1 MLLKYFYDDKLAQAS
16 YMVGC
21 QATGTAIV
29 IDPARDIQPYLD
41 MAAENGMTITH
52 VTETHIHAD
61 FVSGIRELAHATGAT
76 MLLSDEGDADWK
88 YQFPD
93 SDKFVLLHHG
103 DKFKVGNVTFEV
115 LHTPGHTPESIT
127 FMLTDN
133 NADEPMGVFTGD
145 FLFVGDIGRPDL
157 LEEAA
162 GIANTREPG
171 ARQQYANIEHFKTL
185 PDYLQVWPAH
195 GAGSACG
202 KALGAVPSTTL
213 GYEKRFNPAFQ
224 FDNEEDFVAWLLD
237 GQPEAPRYF
246 KQMKH
251 INKVGAPLISELP
264 TLQRLTGSVFD
275 QIPTGTLVIDTRTA
289 EDFSAQHVQGTV
301 NIPADSG
308 GFNTYVGWY
317 VDFDAPTY
325 LIAYEDAIDEIIS
338 QLRAVGV
345 DQVPGYFVASAVDF
359 NQAEQTPQK
368 TPQEIYNE
376 GLKILDVRG
385 GSEYASERIPNVIHI
400 HMGYVPQ
407 RLDEIPRD
415 TALAVHC
422 GSGVRSQVV
431 TSLLQAHGFNNVVNM
446 SGGLDAW
453 KQANLP
459 IEQS

>member
-29 IDPARDIQPYLD
+29 IDPARDIQPYLAT
-41 MAAENGMTITH
+41 AAENGMTITH

-93 SDKFVLLHHG
+93 GDKFVLLHHG

-289 EDFSAQHVQGTV
+289 ADFSAQHVQGTV

-359 NQAEQTPQK
+359 NLAEQTPQK